1 MGAAAAA
8 TGGAGEYHPG
18 GTLERIRQNGREART
33 AMTQLLLDRTNRRL
47 CDATRGEFDPRTRAW
62 REGTV
67 RGERIAPRDAVRW
80 LQRESGMPCRAP
92 VGVVGPRD
100 AQPAELIFAERV
112 GRGLAEMGLAVICG
126 GLSGVMGA
134 AAKGAAEAGGI
145 VVGLLPQG
153 DWRDANPYV
162 TVPIATGIGEARN
175 AIIAR
180 AGLCMVAVGSS
191 LGTLSEIALACQ
203 FGVPVIAWSAS
214 PPVPGVRAV
223 SEADEAL
230 DHVAGV
236 VLALS
241 Q

>member
-1 MGAAAAA
+1 
-8 TGGAGEYHPG
+8 
-18 GTLERIRQNGREART
+18 
-33 AMTQLLLDRTNRRL
+33 MTQLLLDRVNRRL

-67 RGERIAPRDAVRW
+67 RGERIGVRDAVRW

-92 VGVVGPRD
+92 VGVVGARD
-100 AQPAELIFAERV
+100 AKSEYLIFAERL
-112 GRGLAEMGLAVICG
+112 GRGLADMGVTVVCG
-126 GLSGVMGA
+126 GLMGVMGA
-134 AAKGAAEAGGI
+134 VSKGASENAGT

-180 AGLCMVAVGSS
+180 ASLCVVAVGGGY
-191 LGTLSEIALACQ
+191 GTVSEMALALQ
-203 FGVPVIAWSAS
+203 FGVPVFGVFDATSL
-214 PPVPGVRAV
+214 PGARAV
-223 SEADEAL
+223 TDVDEAL
-230 DHVAGV
+230 EEVAGV
-236 VLALS
+236 VLALL

>member
-1 MGAAAAA
+1 
-8 TGGAGEYHPG
+8 
-18 GTLERIRQNGREART
+18 
-33 AMTQLLLDRTNRRL
+33 MTQLLLDRTNRRL

-67 RGERIAPRDAVRW
+67 RGERIAPREAVRW
-80 LQRESGMPCRAP
+80 LQRESGAPCRAP

-100 AQPAELIFAERV
+100 AQPGELIFAERV

-134 AAKGAAEAGGI
+134 VAKGAAEAGGV

-162 TVPIATGIGEARN
+162 TIPIATGIGEARN

-180 AGLCMVAVGSS
+180 AGLCLVAVGSS
-191 LGTLSEIALACQ
+191 LGTLSEVALARH
-203 FGVPVIAWSAS
+203 FGVPVIGWSAS
-214 PPVPGVRAV
+214 PPIPGVRAV
-223 SEADEAL
+223 SEPDEAL
-230 DHVAGV
+230 EHVAGV